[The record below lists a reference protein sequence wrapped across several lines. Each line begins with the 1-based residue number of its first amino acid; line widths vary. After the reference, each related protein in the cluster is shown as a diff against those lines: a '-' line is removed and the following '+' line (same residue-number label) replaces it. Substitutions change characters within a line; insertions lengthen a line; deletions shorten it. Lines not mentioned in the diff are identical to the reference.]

1 MVGDEQQDG
10 KADRVAL
17 PPPTKRRDHHLRMLF
32 IVLFDENFIRLFS
45 FN

>member
-1 MVGDEQQDG
+1 MVGDEQQEAR
-10 KADRVAL
+10 ADRMAL

-32 IVLFDENFIRLFS
+32 IVSLIQNSVRLFS